1 MRIVIDLQGAQNN
14 SRNRGIGRYSLSL
27 AKAIARASKNSHEII
42 ILLNGAFSDSI
53 YNICNEFEGMVSK
66 DNIKIFYGLV
76 KTEAINPDNNW
87 RRVASEHIYEEYI
100 KLLYPDFLIVT
111 SLIEGFEDETVV
123 SVGKCSAE
131 FQTAAILYD
140 LIPLIDP
147 GNYLQHPRVSFWYYN
162 RLDELRRANLLLS
175 ISESSRNEA
184 IDCLGFPANIVVNIS
199 SAADDYF
206 KKMSYSNTEKQNLLS
221 RYGISKPFVL
231 YAGASDPRKNIEGLI
246 VAYGSL
252 SKAVLTSYQLVI
264 AWDFS
269 GPSRKQLISLALDN
283 GISSNDLIFTGYVP
297 DRDLVALYN
306 ICSLFIFPSF
316 HEGFGLPALEAMSCG
331 APTIASRA
339 TSLPEVIGW
348 DSALFDPNDTLDI
361 GRLIEKSLTD
371 KVFREGLIENS
382 LLQSKRFSWDKS
394 AKIAL
399 NAMEAAYNKR
409 MANESCRI
417 TISHSTRKRLAYVSP
432 ISVSHCKVSKFG
444 ADLLPELSRY
454 YAIDIILEQEGA
466 VTDPWILAN
475 CNQRS
480 TAWFERHAIAY
491 DRIIYNFGNSGH
503 HQHMFALL
511 ERHPGVVVLHDF
523 FLGGVLWQMDISGF
537 APSALANAL
546 QKSHGWSAL
555 AEFNEVEDVTVIL
568 EKYPCNLNVLQ
579 RALGIVSH
587 YGFPRGLAI
596 EWYGTEVANNWF
608 IIPQLLAPVID
619 IPHDQARM
627 DLNFYNDVFLVCY
640 FGNISEHTLIHPII
654 DAWQSSV
661 LADDARCKL
670 CFVGE
675 LPEDPYGRHIRQ
687 MVYNSKGHI
696 HVTGR
701 LDGKTY
707 HRYLAAADLSIQLS
721 NEVGGKILDSI
732 LECMNYGIP
741 TITSGDIITQEF
753 PAGVIYSISDMSIM
767 TLRNALELFRS
778 QPDYRKNMGLRAAT
792 YIRTLHQPR
801 SCADQYARV
810 IEMLYEKTNHGL
822 SRITSQLQNIGLPAN
837 QADLVTLAERI
848 SDLYPPSRP
857 VWHQLLIDVSELV
870 HRDAK
875 SGIQRVVRRVLQ
887 ELLKNPPYGYR
898 VEPVYATFDRGYC
911 YARSFTARFLT
922 QLNIPLDDDPISV
935 AVGDIFWGLD
945 LQPLVVSYH
954 KIFLN
959 ELRNKG
965 IKVYFTLYD
974 ILPVTEMQT
983 TDGDVREIFTQWMLA
998 ILYAG
1003 DGVLCISKTVASNFK
1018 HWLDLFAPQNSHSVQ
1033 LGWAH
1038 LGADIM
1044 DGNVELR
1051 HQSDPLPAVNLV
1063 GLDPGYATFLM
1074 IGTVEPRKC
1083 YAQVLSAFELLWNLG
1098 ENVSLVIVGKK
1109 GWNVEELIILLATHP
1124 ERDRR
1129 LFWLQDADDAL
1140 LERLYTASTCLIA
1153 ASLDEGFGLPLIEAA
1168 RHNLPIIARD
1178 IPTFREVAGDY
1189 ASYFS
1194 GLAPQDLTETVLQWL
1209 ARNNADAVPQ
1219 FTAMPWLTWAE
1230 STKQMLGVILDG
1242 QWQDQWVPIQDA
1254 ELVAR
1259 YWGSDYRVHS
1269 GVGQR
1274 MGTALWS
1281 TGHAGPLA
1289 YGPAGL
1295 SLKAGHYLAIWS
1307 GSIGLVGGGCADGAH
1322 VDISFELGTKFLAR
1336 INLDG
1341 LARDDG
1347 HFTVSLPFTLK
1358 EERKEL
1364 EVRVWVGECSDVR
1377 LDLLEIRKT
1386 SPLAII
1392 DIDNHDKSPKPATVL
1407 TDKPSPSSQIYC
1419 YWATHPKMNTEVGY
1433 RVDRSMY
1440 TTGKKGYLLF
1450 GPRVG
1455 LPKGQYVATLFGV
1468 VSEADGL
1475 DGCYIEVAWNS
1486 GHDMAIRQT
1495 LHATQA
1501 ESDCEL
1507 HRIAFELTAYRPD
1520 LEIRVYVTSR
1530 VSLRLDG
1537 ITIEETA

>member
-27 AKAIARASKNSHEII
+27 AKAIARVSKDSHEIV

-53 YNICNEFEGMVSK
+53 YDVCNEFEGLVPK
-66 DNIKIFYGLV
+66 DNIKIFHGLR
-76 KTEAINPDNNW
+76 KTDGINPDNNW
-87 RRVASEHIYEEYI
+87 RRVASEHIYEHYI
-100 KLLYPDFLIVT
+100 RLLCPDFLLVT
-111 SLIEGFEDETVV
+111 SLIEGFEDETII
-123 SVGKCSAE
+123 SIGKCSTE
-131 FQTAAILYD
+131 FQTAVILYD
-140 LIPLIDP
+140 LIPLIYP
-147 GNYLQHPRVSFWYYN
+147 GNYLQHPHVSFWYYN

-184 IDCLGFPANIVVNIS
+184 INYLGFPVNDVVNIS
-199 SAADDYF
+199 GATDDNF
-206 KKMSYSNTEKQNLLS
+206 KVIPYSNTEKENLLS

-231 YAGASDPRKNIEGLI
+231 YAGASDQRKNIEGLI

-252 SKAVLTSYQLVI
+252 SKTVLASYQLVI

-269 GPSRKQLISLALDN
+269 GPSRKQLIDLALDN
-283 GISSNDLIFTGYVP
+283 CMSSNDLIFTGYVP

-306 ICSLFIFPSF
+306 TCSLFVFPSF

-339 TSLPEVIGW
+339 TSLPEVVGW

-361 GRLIEKSLTD
+361 SRLIEKSLTD
-371 KVFREGLIENS
+371 KVFREGLLENA
-382 LLQSKRFSWDKS
+382 LLQSKKFCWDKS
-394 AKIAL
+394 AEIAL
-399 NAMEAAYNKR
+399 NAMEVAYNKR
-409 MANESCRI
+409 MANQSCRI

-432 ISVSHCKVSKFG
+432 ISVSSCKVSKFG

-454 YAIDIILEQEGA
+454 YAIDIILEQEDA

-480 TAWFERHAIAY
+480 TAWFEQHVIAY
-491 DRIIYNFGNSGH
+491 DRIIYNFGNSSY

-511 ERHPGVVVLHDF
+511 ERYPGVVILHDF
-523 FLGGVLWQMDISGF
+523 FLGGVLWQMDMSGF
-537 APSALANAL
+537 APSALASAL
-546 QKSHGWSAL
+546 QRSHGWSAL

-568 EKYPCNLNVLQ
+568 DKYPSNLNVLQ

-587 YGFPRGLAI
+587 YSFPRGLAI

-608 IIPQLLAPVID
+608 IIPQLLTPVVD
-619 IPHDQARM
+619 IPHDQARI
-627 DLNFYNDVFLVCY
+627 DLNFNNDSFLVCY
-640 FGNISEHTLIHPII
+640 FGQLGERALTHLII
-654 DAWQSSV
+654 DAWQSSL

-670 CFVGE
+670 YFVGE
-675 LPEDPYGRHIRQ
+675 LPEDPYGRRIRQ
-687 MVYNSKGHI
+687 MVHNSKGRI
-696 HVTGR
+696 HVTGKV
-701 LDGKTY
+701 DDKTY

-721 NEVGGKILDSI
+721 NDIRGEVLSSILD
-732 LECMNYGIP
+732 CMNYGIP
-741 TITSGDIITQEF
+741 TITNGDIVTKEF
-753 PAGVIYSISDMSIM
+753 PNDVIYNLSDVTIM

-778 QPDYRKNMGLRAAT
+778 QPDYRKSMGHCAAA
-792 YIRTLHQPR
+792 YVRTLHQPR

-810 IEMLYEKTNHGL
+810 IEMFYEKADQGL
-822 SRITSQLQNIGLPAN
+822 SGIANQLQNIGFPAN

-857 VWHQLLIDVSELV
+857 VWYQLLIDVSELV

-887 ELLKNPPYGYR
+887 ELLENPPYGYR
-898 VEPVYATFDRGYC
+898 VEPVYATFDHGYR
-911 YARSFTARFLT
+911 YARSFTAQFLT
-922 QLNIPLDDDPISV
+922 QRNMPLDDDPISA

-945 LQPLVVSYH
+945 LQPLVVPHH
-954 KIFLN
+954 KVVLN

-983 TDGDVREIFTQWMLA
+983 TDGDVREVFTQWMLA

-1018 HWLDLFAPQNSHSVQ
+1018 QWLDLFAPQNSHSVR

-1038 LGADIM
+1038 LGADVM
-1044 DGNVELR
+1044 DDNVELR
-1051 HQSDPLPAVNLV
+1051 SQSDSLPAVNLV
-1063 GLDPGYATFLM
+1063 GLDPGGATFLM
-1074 IGTVEPRKC
+1074 VGTVEPRKG

-1098 ENVSLVIVGKK
+1098 ENANLVIVGKK
-1109 GWNVEELIILLATHP
+1109 GWNVEELMILLATHP

-1129 LFWLQDADDAL
+1129 LFWLQDVDDAL
-1140 LERLYTASTCLIA
+1140 LERLYSVGTCLIA

-1178 IPTFREVAGDY
+1178 IPVFREVAGDHT
-1189 ASYFS
+1189 SYFS
-1194 GLAPQDLTETVLQWL
+1194 GLAPQDLAGAVLQWL
-1209 ARNNADAVPQ
+1209 ARNNADAAPQ
-1219 FTAMPWLTWAE
+1219 STVMPWLTWAE
-1230 STKQMLGVILDG
+1230 STKQMLGVILDE
-1242 QWQDQWVPIQDA
+1242 QWQDQWVPVQDA

-1269 GVGQR
+1269 KVGQC

-1295 SLKAGHYLAIWS
+1295 SLKAGHYLATWS
-1307 GSIGLVGGGCADGAH
+1307 GSIGLGECDDGAH
-1322 VDISFELGTKFLAR
+1322 VDVSFELGTKLLAR
-1336 INLDG
+1336 ASLNG
-1341 LARDDG
+1341 LARGDG
-1347 HFTVSLPFTLK
+1347 HFTVTLPFTLK
-1358 EERKEL
+1358 EDRADV
-1364 EVRVWVGECSDVR
+1364 EVRVWVGERSDVR
-1377 LDLLEIRKT
+1377 LDLLEIRKA
-1386 SPLAII
+1386 SLFAIL
-1392 DIDNHDKSPKPATVL
+1392 DIDNHDKSPKPAGVL
-1407 TDKPSPSSQIYC
+1407 TEKPSPSVQIHR

-1433 RVDRSMY
+1433 RMGRSVHA
-1440 TTGKKGYLLF
+1440 TGKKGYLLF
-1450 GPRVG
+1450 GPHVG
-1455 LPKGQYVATLFGV
+1455 LPKGQYVATLLGV
-1468 VSEADGL
+1468 VPETGGL
-1475 DGCYIEVAWNS
+1475 VDGCYMEVAWDRGRDVAN
-1486 GHDMAIRQT
+1486 RQT

-1501 ESDCEL
+1501 DSDCVL
-1507 HRIAFELTAYRPD
+1507 GRVTFELTAYIPD
-1520 LEIRVYVTSR
+1520 LEIRVYVVSG

-1537 ITIEETA
+1537 IAIEQIL

>member
-27 AKAIARASKNSHEII
+27 AKAIARASKNSHEIV
-42 ILLNGAFSDSI
+42 ILLNGAFPNSI
-53 YNICNEFEGMVSK
+53 YDICNKFEGLVSK
-66 DNIKIFYGLV
+66 DNIKIFYGLE

-87 RRVASEHIYEEYI
+87 RRVASEHIYEEYVKI
-100 KLLYPDFLIVT
+100 LSPDFLVVT

-123 SVGKCSAE
+123 SVGKCSPE

-147 GNYLQHPRVSFWYYN
+147 GNYLRHPQVSFWYYN

-184 IDCLGFPANIVVNIS
+184 IDCLGFPANTVVNIS

-206 KKMSYSNTEKQNLLS
+206 KIMSYSNTEKEDLLA
-221 RYGISKPFVL
+221 RYRISKPFVL

-252 SKAVLTSYQLVI
+252 SKVILASYQLVI

-269 GPSRKQLISLALDN
+269 GPSRKQLIDLALDN
-283 GISSNDLIFTGYVP
+283 GISLNDLIFTGYVP
-297 DRDLVALYN
+297 DCDLVALYN
-306 ICSLFIFPSF
+306 ICSLFVFPSF

-331 APTIASRA
+331 APTIASKT
-339 TSLPEVIGW
+339 TSLPEVVGL

-361 GRLIEKSLTD
+361 SRLIEKSLTD
-371 KVFREGLIENS
+371 KMFREGLIENA
-382 LLQSKRFSWDKS
+382 LLQSKKFCWDKS
-394 AKIAL
+394 AEIAL
-399 NAMEAAYNKR
+399 GAIEAAHNKR

-417 TISHSTRKRLAYVSP
+417 TISHSTRKRLAYISP
-432 ISVSHCKVSKFG
+432 ISVSTCKVSKFG

-454 YAIDIILEQEGA
+454 YAIDVILEQEGD

-480 TAWFERHAIAY
+480 TAWFEQHVTVY

-511 ERHPGVVVLHDF
+511 ERYPGVVVLHDF
-523 FLGGVLWQMDISGF
+523 FLGGVLWQMGMSGF

-546 QKSHGWSAL
+546 QRSHGWSAL
-555 AEFNEVEDVTVIL
+555 AEFNEAADVTVIL
-568 EKYPCNLNVLQ
+568 EKYPCNFNVLQ

-608 IIPQLLAPVID
+608 IIPQLIAPVVD
-619 IPHDQARM
+619 VPHDQARV

-640 FGNISEHTLIHPII
+640 FGQLDERTLTHLII
-654 DAWQSSV
+654 DAWQSSQ

-670 CFVGE
+670 YFVGE
-675 LPEDPYGRHIRQ
+675 LPEGPYGRRIRQ
-687 MVYNSKGHI
+687 MVHNSKGRI

-701 LDGKTY
+701 LDDKTY

-721 NEVGGKILDSI
+721 NEVRGEVLNSI

-741 TITSGDIITQEF
+741 TITNGDIVTQEF
-753 PAGVIYSISDMSIM
+753 PDDVIYSLSDVSIM
-767 TLRNALELFRS
+767 TLRNTLELFRA
-778 QPDYRKNMGLRAAT
+778 QPDYRKNMGLRAAA
-792 YIRTLHQPR
+792 YVRTLHQPR

-810 IEMLYEKTNHGL
+810 IEMFYEKAEQGL
-822 SRITSQLQNIGLPAN
+822 SGITNQLQNIGFPAN

-887 ELLKNPPYGYR
+887 ELLENPPYGYR
-898 VEPVYATFDRGYC
+898 VEPVYATFDHGYR

-922 QLNIPLDDDPISV
+922 QINMPLDDDPIS
-935 AVGDIFWGLD
+935 ATIGDIFWGLD
-945 LQPLVVSYH
+945 LQPLVVSHH
-954 KIFLN
+954 KTFLN

-983 TDGDVREIFTQWMLA
+983 TDGDVREVFTQWMLA

-1003 DGVLCISKTVASNFK
+1003 DGVLCISQTVASNFK
-1018 HWLDLFAPQNSHSVQ
+1018 QWLDLFAPQHSHSVR

-1038 LGADIM
+1038 LGADVM
-1044 DGNVELR
+1044 DGNVEELCYR
-1051 HQSDPLPAVNLV
+1051 SDSLPTANLV
-1063 GLDPGYATFLM
+1063 GLDPEYATFLM
-1074 IGTVEPRKC
+1074 VGTVEPRKG

-1098 ENVSLVIVGKK
+1098 ENVNLVIVGKK
-1109 GWNVEELIILLATHP
+1109 GWNVEELMILLATHP

-1129 LFWLQDADDAL
+1129 LFWLQDVGDAL
-1140 LERLYTASTCLIA
+1140 LERLYTVSTCLIA

-1178 IPTFREVAGDY
+1178 IPVFREVAGEH

-1194 GLAPQDLTETVLQWL
+1194 GLAPQDLAGAVLQWL
-1209 ARNNADAVPQ
+1209 ARNSADAAPQ
-1219 FTAMPWLTWAE
+1219 STAMPWLTWAE
-1230 STKQMLGVILDG
+1230 STKQMLSVILDG
-1242 QWQDQWVPIQDA
+1242 QWQDQWVPVQDA
-1254 ELVAR
+1254 EIVAR

-1269 GVGQR
+1269 EVGQR

-1295 SLKAGHYLAIWS
+1295 SLKAGHYLATWS
-1307 GSIGLVGGGCADGAH
+1307 GSIGLGGCDDGAH
-1322 VDISFELGTKFLAR
+1322 VDVSVELGTKILTHVS
-1336 INLDG
+1336 LEG

-1347 HFTVSLPFTLK
+1347 HFTASLPFALK
-1358 EERKEL
+1358 EEQREL
-1364 EVRVWVGECSDVR
+1364 EVRVWVGGRSDVR

-1386 SPLAII
+1386 SPSAI
-1392 DIDNHDKSPKPATVL
+1392 DIDNHDKSPKPAAGL
-1407 TDKPSPSSQIYC
+1407 TDEPSPSAQIYC

-1450 GPRVG
+1450 GPHVG

-1468 VSEADGL
+1468 VPEAGGGL
-1475 DGCYIEVAWNS
+1475 VDGCCMEVAWNS
-1486 GHDMAIRQT
+1486 GRDVAIRQT

-1507 HRIAFELTAYRPD
+1507 GRVAFELTAYIPD
-1520 LEIRVYVTSR
+1520 LEIRVYVASG
-1530 VSLRLDG
+1530 VFLRLDG